1 MRAVFDAIGVT
12 FERIPAVDGAA
23 LGDAA
28 LADFRRARSAANP
41 AGWLPGE
48 VGCFLSHFEAWQQI
62 AGGAEAWAAVF
73 EDDIHVADDLGP
85 LLASDEWIPPDAD
98 VVRLEANRTMR
109 LAGRRAIAAATGR
122 KLYRA
127 LSGSS
132 GSAAY
137 ILSRQA
143 AKWIV
148 EAAPTQHLP
157 VDNFLFKPKVS
168 EVARKLRRFQIVPAV
183 CIQDELL
190 ERGDARLKSQIKSR
204 ATRGRGYRGR
214 SNPLLKL
221 WPLMRHAVPF
231 RP

>member
-1 MRAVFDAIGVT
+1 MQKRFA
-12 FERIPAVDGAA
+12 AA
-23 LGDAA
+23 LGER
-28 LADFRRARSAANP
+28 LADRRPCRRSTLVSLETFRATVMA
-41 AGWLPGE
+41 
-48 VGCFLSHFEAWQQI
+48 
-62 AGGAEAWAAVF
+62 
-73 EDDIHVADDLGP
+73 
-85 LLASDEWIPPDAD
+85 PDAD
-98 VVRLEANRTMR
+98 IVRLEANRTMR
-109 LAGRRAIAAATGR
+109 LAGGRAIAAAPGR

-190 ERGDARLKSQIKSR
+190 ERSDARLKSQIKSR
-204 ATRGRGYRGR
+204 ATRGRGYRER